1 MPALPQT
8 IDIISHIVLACL
20 MLGLIRSLR
29 RWPWLFA
36 LITLPGTLA
45 HELLHFTV
53 TFRRWFN
60 WSRYLVALTSQSM
73 EGGLAFRGLG
83 AASAPASES
92 GGSRC
97 GADRHPFTPGANARA
112 PA

>member
-8 IDIISHIVLACL
+8 IDIFSHIVLACL

-45 HELLHFTV
+45 HELLHFGVGLLTGARPISFV
-53 TFRRWFN
+53 N
-60 WSRYLVALTSQSM
+60 LSR
-73 EGGLAFRGLG
+73 
-83 AASAPASES
+83 
-92 GGSRC
+92 
-97 GADRHPFTPGANARA
+97 
-112 PA
+112 